1 MDKEELG
8 FLKYEGEKAG
18 LRIYGPKDYEWE
30 TGEKHKGVPKTAQRL
45 SKNKWL
51 YTFWPRIS
59 TLIRHNS
66 LDRYFNIEMEKE
78 LKRQYLKGWVSESG
92 RVLPFE
98 VKVLDGKTVIVPW
111 EETSYAKRGIRLANE
126 AQKEWVAKEFK
137 L

>member
-1 MDKEELG
+1 
-8 FLKYEGEKAG
+8 
-18 LRIYGPKDYEWE
+18 
-30 TGEKHKGVPKTAQRL
+30 
-45 SKNKWL
+45 
-51 YTFWPRIS
+51 
-59 TLIRHNS
+59 
-66 LDRYFNIEMEKE
+66 MEKE

-137 L
+137 F